1 MDYFAFMTHPV
12 ILTIFV
18 VITLAATIYIYVKLQ
33 IPTWLTGVLAI
44 FIGGVLFGILL
55 LLTFPLRIFP
65 SGGWL
70 INLLLI
76 LAIIAA
82 NAYRLTQKRKI
93 TGKLFLPLQT
103 SSSLSRSSFSIAL
116 NAITNLT
123 KSEAEAMAEKLAKGG
138 YYCQIDIRGSEKRA
152 RKICARWGIKLL
164 YSNPSPE
171 EYQQQ
176 LDEQKAR
183 EQAALESRRKELAKY
198 VAIKSEALQ
207 ILSAFRDE
215 EKDGEKKY
223 PAGLVTTAEDILW
236 ELTTT
241 PKTVYELDIRF
252 RDHSLNAA
260 IKYLT
265 QVIRIRQVSGTYF
278 LPEDYENAIYPLTRM
293 RYKQLRNQL
302 AAISGIDQMNGAQ
315 FERFVAKLF
324 TLMGYTA
331 EVTKHSGDQGIDVI
345 AQKSGTR
352 TGIQAKRHAGKVGN
366 SAVQEVVA
374 GKAFYHLDKAIVI
387 TNSEFTQSAKDLAK
401 ATNVELWDRDL
412 LKQKAAQYK
421 I

>member
-1 MDYFAFMTHPV
+1 MTHPV
-12 ILTIFV
+12 
-18 VITLAATIYIYVKLQ
+18 TLTIYIVITIAATFYIYAKLQ

-44 FIGGVLFGILL
+44 IIGALLFGVLLL
-55 LLTFPLRIFP
+55 FTLPLRIFP
-65 SGGWL
+65 TGGWL
-70 INLLLI
+70 ITILI
-76 LAIIAA
+76 ILSIIAA
-82 NAYRLTQKRKI
+82 NTYRLTQKRKI
-93 TGKLFLPLQT
+93 TGKLFVPLQT
-103 SSSLSRSSFSIAL
+103 ASTLSCTSFAIAL
-116 NAITNLT
+116 DAITNLT
-123 KSEAEAMAEKLAKGG
+123 KSETAALAEKLTKGG

-164 YSNPSPE
+164 SSNPSPE

-183 EQAALESRRKELAKY
+183 EKAALESRQKELAKY

-252 RDHSLNAA
+252 RDHTLNSA

-265 QVIRIRQVSGTYF
+265 QVIRIRQASGTYS
-278 LPEDYENAIYPLTRM
+278 LQEDYENAIYPHARI
-293 RYKQLRNQL
+293 RYKQLRNQI
-302 AAISGIDQMNGAQ
+302 AAITGIDQMNGAQ
-315 FERFVAKLF
+315 FEQFVAKLF
-324 TLMGYTA
+324 TLMGYTT

-345 AQKSGTR
+345 AQKSGIR

-401 ATNVELWDRDL
+401 ATNVELWDRAA
-412 LKQKAAQYK
+412 LKEKAAQYK

>member
-1 MDYFAFMTHPV
+1 MDFFAFMTHPV
-12 ILTIFV
+12 
-18 VITLAATIYIYVKLQ
+18 TLTIYIVITIAATFYIYAKLQ

-44 FIGGVLFGILL
+44 IIGALLFGVLLL
-55 LLTFPLRIFP
+55 FTLPLRIFP
-65 SGGWL
+65 TGGWL
-70 INLLLI
+70 ITILI
-76 LAIIAA
+76 ILSIIAA
-82 NAYRLTQKRKI
+82 NTYRLTQKRKI
-93 TGKLFLPLQT
+93 TGKLFVPLQT
-103 SSSLSRSSFSIAL
+103 ASTLSCTSFSIAL
-116 NAITNLT
+116 DAITNLT
-123 KSEAEAMAEKLAKGG
+123 KSETAALAEKLTKGG
-138 YYCQIDIRGSEKRA
+138 YYCQIDICGSEKRA

-164 YSNPSPE
+164 SSNPSPE

-183 EQAALESRRKELAKY
+183 EKAALESRQKELAKY

-207 ILSAFRDE
+207 ILSAFKDE

-241 PKTVYELDIRF
+241 PKTVYQLNIRF
-252 RDHSLNAA
+252 RDHSLSAA

-265 QVIRIRQVSGTYF
+265 QVIRIRQVSGTYS
-278 LPEDYENAIYPLTRM
+278 LPEDYENAIYPHARI
-293 RYKQLRNQL
+293 RYKQLRNQI
-302 AAISGIDQMNGAQ
+302 AAITGIDQMNGAQ
-315 FERFVAKLF
+315 FEQFVAKLF
-324 TLMGYTA
+324 TLMGYTT
-331 EVTKHSGDQGIDVI
+331 EITKHSGDQGIDVI
-345 AQKSGTR
+345 AQKSGIR

-401 ATNVELWDRDL
+401 ATNVELWDRAA
-412 LKQKAAQYK
+412 LKEKAAQYK